1 MKKTIGFETALKRL
15 EEIVNQME
23 AGDIDLDKTLA
34 DFEEGIKLV
43 RFCSS
48 KLEEAKKKIEV
59 LVKKDGKTLC
69 YLNLRLTTYNL
80 PLDVKEVDFKQNAG
94 DCKRQVYRT
103 LATL

>member
-1 MKKTIGFETALKRL
+1 MTKTMKFEDAMKRL
-15 EEIVNQME
+15 EKIVNQME

-59 LVKKDGKTLC
+59 LVKKDGKISAEPFIPEKEEK
-69 YLNLRLTTYNL
+69 NSKNPEKTTNDD
-80 PLDVKEVDFKQNAG
+80 LDLF
-94 DCKRQVYRT
+94 
-103 LATL
+103 